1 MQHNPVGWFE
11 IYVQDP
17 ELTKSF
23 YEAVFQTTLTHMAN
37 AGVDLWCFP
46 MHNGKSG
53 ASGALVK
60 MEGAGPS
67 TGLGTLVYF
76 TCVNCEVEQERAV
89 AAGGKV
95 LKPKFSIGEYGFISI
110 VSDPEGNTIGL
121 HSRE

>member
-1 MQHNPVGWFE
+1 
-11 IYVQDP
+11 
-17 ELTKSF
+17 
-23 YEAVFQTTLTHMAN
+23 
-37 AGVDLWCFP
+37 
-46 MHNGKSG
+46 
-53 ASGALVK
+53 

-67 TGLGTLVYF
+67 AGLGTLVYF